1 MKLIFTEIRPLFL
14 LIWHSLFAWP
24 LLFFKACFAECHTL
38 FFPYPPNNNNFS
50 KSLVL
55 ILNINYINNIKYS
68 LCVVGVVVINRT
80 IWEYIQN
87 ACGRYNL
94 YRIIRA
100 RPFFRHPPPLP
111 PGGVGYRLSAQPPCT
126 HAGRTP
132 DRIIPPHARSLIA
145 RRNPSCAISFVLDR

>member
-24 LLFFKACFAECHTL
+24 LLFFKACFAECHTP
-38 FFPYPPNNNNFS
+38 FFPYPPNNNFS

-87 ACGRYNL
+87 ACVRYNL
-94 YRIIRA
+94 YRIIMG
-100 RPFFRHPPPLP
+100 RPFFRHPPPMT
-111 PGGVGYRLSAQPPCT
+111 GGVGYPLPEQHPGT

-132 DRIIPPHARSLIA
+132 DRIIPQHARSLIA
-145 RRNPSCAISFVLDR
+145 LRDPACAISFAIEH